1 MTRSRFITI
10 VLVFGALVAIFLCV
24 KWGPKVREQVGD
36 EPYKFFLQFSL
47 ITVVGGLVSTVF
59 AELKREEEL
68 RETRRESVRE
78 FHGRALSAYNRAK
91 RCRRLLPVEAFTGD
105 PERPS
110 VRVAEYR
117 AAMTELE
124 DVQLE
129 FESMKREVA
138 VAKNIFS
145 HAENLQQSLSSMERY
160 LRLVLLEFEAAK
172 FSPSDAEIS
181 ISALPKLWAFIGDQ
195 FIVSFSVPY
204 DEVEAVFLRL
214 ILR

>member
-1 MTRSRFITI
+1 MS
-10 VLVFGALVAIFLCV
+10 
-24 KWGPKVREQVGD
+24 
-36 EPYKFFLQFSL
+36 
-47 ITVVGGLVSTVF
+47 VF
-59 AELKREEEL
+59 AELKHDEEL

-91 RCRRLLPVEAFTGD
+91 RCRRLLPVEAFSGNR
-105 PERPS
+105 EQPS

-129 FESMKREVA
+129 SESMKREVG

-145 HAENLQQSLSSMERY
+145 NAENLQQSLSSMERY
-160 LRLVLLEFEAAK
+160 LGSVLLEFEATK
-172 FSPSDAEIS
+172 FSSSDAEIS
-181 ISALPKLWAFIGDQ
+181 ISMLPKVWAFVGDQ
-195 FIVSFSVPY
+195 FIVSFSKPY